1 MRFSE
6 AWLRE
11 HANPPVDTQTLVEQL
26 TMAGLEVDSVEPAAP
41 DFSGVVVA
49 QVLSVEPHPNADK
62 LRLCQVT
69 TGTDGLLPIVCGAP
83 NVRKGMKVPLATVGA
98 ILPDGTKIKK
108 AKLRG
113 VESLGMLCSAREL
126 GLAEAASGLW
136 ELPEDAPLGRDLRQF
151 LQLEDAI
158 IDVDL
163 TPNRADC
170 LSIEGIAREVALL
183 NKIDWCPLSVSAVA
197 ADETAT
203 LPIDIAN
210 EAALACP
217 RYLGRLIKGI
227 NPDASTPLWMQERL
241 RRSGIRSISAIV
253 DITNYVMLEL
263 GQPLHAF
270 DADKL
275 QGGIQVR
282 FGRQGEKLVL
292 LDDQEVELNE
302 DVLIIA
308 DEADPLA
315 LAGIMGGK
323 PSAVTGATQNIFLEC
338 AFFSPEAIMGKARRF
353 GLHTDSSHRFERGV
367 DPNLQSR
374 AIERASAL
382 ILQIAGGQA
391 GPVNEKV
398 CEQHLPQRPLIE
410 LRSQRIEALLGLS
423 IEDAEADDILK
434 RLGMT
439 LEKESGVWKVRPP
452 SFRFDIAIEADLI
465 EELARV
471 YGYNNLP
478 VRSLAFP
485 TPLQSAPESR
495 LPLDRIKDVLVD
507 RGFQEVITY
516 SFVDASLQEKLT
528 PDFEAIPLL
537 NPLSSEVAV
546 MRTTLW
552 AGLLNVAQYN
562 FNRQQRRIR
571 LFESGMRFY
580 RQKGEIRQ
588 DKYLAGLAT
597 GTVLPE
603 QWGDTSRDIDFFDLK
618 ADIEAIL
625 SLTRR
630 ERSFVF
636 EAQAHPALHPGQ
648 SAKILFRKDDQ
659 ECGWIGML
667 HPQVAQDLDLDQNIF
682 LFEIR
687 QSALTQQEIPVFQ
700 PLSKYPSVRR
710 DIALVIPD
718 KVEAQS
724 LIDAIFACQAD
735 VLQDVLLFDVYQG
748 KGLEAGQKSVALGLV
763 LQHPEKTL
771 TDSDID
777 VIVNNILQKLAD
789 QLGAKLRG

>member
-11 HANPPVDTQTLVEQL
+11 HVNPPVDTQTLVEQL

-69 TGTDGLLPIVCGAP
+69 IGTDDLLPIVCGAP

-98 ILPDGTKIKK
+98 ILPDGMKIKK

-136 ELPEDAPLGRDLRQF
+136 ELPEDAPLGQDLRQY

-170 LSIEGIAREVALL
+170 LSIEGIAREVAVL
-183 NKIDWCPLSVSAVA
+183 NKIDWRPLSVSAVA

-210 EAALACP
+210 EAEFACP

-227 NPDASTPLWMQERL
+227 NPDVSTPLWMQERL

-270 DADKL
+270 DADTL

-292 LDDQEVELNE
+292 LDDQEITLND
-302 DVLIIA
+302 DVLVIA
-308 DEADPLA
+308 DDVNPLA

-323 PSAVTGATQNIFLEC
+323 SSAVTGTTQNIFLEC

-374 AIERASAL
+374 AIDRASAL
-382 ILQIAGGQA
+382 ILQIAGGHA
-391 GPVNEKV
+391 GPVSEKV
-398 CEQHLPQRPLIE
+398 GEKYLPLRPLIE
-410 LRSQRIEALLGLS
+410 LRGQRIEALLGLT
-423 IEDAEADDILK
+423 IEDAETDDILK
-434 RLGMT
+434 RLGMMA
-439 LEKESGVWKVRPP
+439 EREAGMWKVRPP

-465 EELARV
+465 EELARI

-478 VRSLAFP
+478 VQSLSFP
-485 TPLQSAPESR
+485 TPLQSAPESQ
-495 LPLDRIKDVLVD
+495 LSLDRIKDVLVD

-528 PDFEAIPLL
+528 PDLEAVPLL

-552 AGLLNVAQYN
+552 SGLLNAAQYN

-571 LFESGMRFY
+571 LFESGMKFY
-580 RQKGEIRQ
+580 RQSGAIQQ

-597 GTVLPE
+597 GAVLPE
-603 QWGDTSRDIDFFDLK
+603 QWGVTPREIDFFDLK

-630 ERSFVF
+630 KRNFVF

-648 SAKILFRKDDQ
+648 SARILSRKDNQ
-659 ECGWIGML
+659 VCGWMGML
-667 HPQVAQDLDLDQNIF
+667 HPQIAQDLDLDQNIF

-687 QSALTQQEIPVFQ
+687 QSALTHQEIPAFQ

-718 KVEAQS
+718 EVEAQS

-777 VIVNNILQKLAD
+777 VIVNDILQKLAD
-789 QLGAKLRG
+789 QFGARLRG